1 MTDIQNLRIIGIDC
15 AADPKNIAVAFAD
28 KRGDT
33 LSIHDVEFGK
43 GGAEDRS
50 HRLQALA
57 KKVRCRISGPT
68 LLALDAP
75 LGWPASMGDNLKE
88 HHAGLSE
95 GLPEAADDLFQRQT
109 DQFVAWRTGKT
120 PLEVGANLIARVTHT
135 ALRLLEYVI
144 PDRSERRPLSG
155 RCHMTHGVNTI
166 EVYPALAGPKFLRSE
181 DDTGPTDW
189 DGVASDL
196 KAMKAIK
203 SKVGKPEDF
212 NPWPQVCKK
221 LEDKLS
227 CDGLSFE
234 IDTPVR
240 KKKESKR
247 LRDHGLDAILCAWIG
262 ARFLAGQCE
271 EPPENICDDILAR
284 EGWIWFDGSFL
295 PRPQRASSACE
306 KSSA

>member
-1 MTDIQNLRIIGIDC
+1 MADIQNFQIIGIDC

-33 LSIHDVEFGK
+33 LSIQDVELGK

-57 KKVRCRISGPT
+57 EKVRCRISGPT

-88 HHAGLSE
+88 HHAGLLE

-109 DQFVAWRTGKT
+109 DQFVACRTGKT

-135 ALRLLEYVI
+135 ALRLLKCVVSG
-144 PDRSERRPLSG
+144 RSERRPLSG
-155 RCHMTHGVNTI
+155 RCHMTQGVNTI

-181 DDTGPTDW
+181 SDTGAIDW
-189 DGVASDL
+189 DEVASDL
-196 KAMKAIK
+196 KAMKAVESK
-203 SKVGKPEDF
+203 SSEEKPF
-212 NPWPQVCKK
+212 VPWPQACEK
-221 LEDKLS
+221 LEDSLS
-227 CDGLSFE
+227 GGGLSLRLGE
-234 IDTPVR
+234 RV
-240 KKKESKR
+240 KGKQESTR

-262 ARFLAGQCE
+262 TRFLAGHCE
-271 EPPENICDDILAR
+271 EPPDGIREDILAR

-295 PRPQRASSACE
+295 PDPRKGPSAC
-306 KSSA
+306 